1 MVRKKEMPLILVG
14 IIGFLI
20 LFFLIL
26 MVRVP
31 IGFGMMIVGV
41 AGMSYLTSL
50 DSAISFLGRQVFA
63 TAASYDMA
71 MVAMFIFMGELAYH
85 TGIGENAY
93 ESTLK
98 WLGSIRGSLAMATVG
113 ACGAFA
119 AVCGSSPATA
129 ATIGSMALPAMKK
142 YGYDD
147 SLATGCV
154 AAGGTIGILIP
165 PSLGFILFGLLTE
178 QSIAKLYLAGIL
190 PGLLLVVLFMMTCYI
205 FAGFKPPAIAAPS
218 STLREK
224 ISSVRGLLEIILLFV
239 IVIGGMGLGLFTP
252 TAAGAI
258 GAFGVLILG
267 LIKKS
272 LSWHKFLNCLT
283 QTTSTVGM
291 VIIIF
296 VGAMIF
302 NYFLAASTLTF
313 QLGKWIGQLSV
324 PPVVTIIAIL
334 FMWLGLGCIM
344 DAVGM
349 IVLTVPV
356 VYPIIISLGL
366 NPIWFAVL
374 GVIMI
379 EAGLITPPV
388 GMNVYIIGGIA
399 KDVPLNVIFRG
410 TFPFLIALLIC
421 VALVVAFP
429 KIALFLPSVM

>member
-1 MVRKKEMPLILVG
+1 MSLIMVGV
-14 IIGFLI
+14 IGFLV

-26 MVRVP
+26 IVRIP
-31 IGFGMMIVGV
+31 IGFGMILVGV
-41 AGMSYLTSL
+41 AGMAYLTSI
-50 DSAISFLGRQVFA
+50 DTAISFLGRQVFV

-71 MVAMFIFMGELAYH
+71 MVAMFIFMGELAFN
-85 TGIGENAY
+85 TGIGEKAY
-93 ESTLK
+93 ESILK
-98 WLGSIRGSLAMATVG
+98 WLGSLRGSLAMATVG

-147 SLATGCV
+147 SFATGCV

-178 QSIAKLYLAGIL
+178 QSIAKLYLAGIV
-190 PGLLLVVLFMMTCYI
+190 PGLLLVGLFMITCYI
-205 FAGFKPPAIAAPS
+205 FAGLKPPTFVAPP
-218 STLREK
+218 STIREK
-224 ISSVRGLLEIILLFV
+224 LSAIKGLLEIVILFV
-239 IVIGGMGLGLFTP
+239 IVIGGLGLGLFTP

-258 GAFGVLILG
+258 GAFGVLVMG
-267 LIKKS
+267 LVKKS
-272 LSWHKFLNCLT
+272 LSWQTFLNCLT
-283 QTTSTVGM
+283 QTTTTVGM
-291 VIIIF
+291 IVTIF

-313 QLGKWIGQLSV
+313 QLGKLIGELSV
-324 PPVVTIIAIL
+324 PPVVTIVAIL
-334 FMWLGLGCIM
+334 LMWLGLGCIM

-356 VYPIIISLGL
+356 VYPIIVTLGF

-399 KDVPLNVIFRG
+399 KGVPLSIIFRG
-410 TFPFLIALLIC
+410 VIPFLIALLVC
-421 VALVVAFP
+421 VGLVVAFP
-429 KIALFLPSVM
+429 QIALFLPSAM

>member
-1 MVRKKEMPLILVG
+1 MSLIMVGV
-14 IIGFLI
+14 IGFLI

-26 MVRVP
+26 IVRIP
-31 IGFGMMIVGV
+31 IGFGMILVGV
-41 AGMSYLTSL
+41 AGMAYLTSI
-50 DSAISFLGRQVFA
+50 DTAISFLGRQVFV

-71 MVAMFIFMGELAYH
+71 MVAMFIFMGELAFN
-85 TGIGENAY
+85 TGIGEKAY
-93 ESTLK
+93 ESILK
-98 WLGSIRGSLAMATVG
+98 WMGSLRGSLAMATVG

-147 SLATGCV
+147 SFATGCV

-178 QSIAKLYLAGIL
+178 QSIAKLYLAGIV
-190 PGLLLVVLFMMTCYI
+190 PGLLLVGLFMITCYI
-205 FAGFKPPAIAAPS
+205 VARLKPPTFAAPP
-218 STLREK
+218 STIREK
-224 ISSVRGLLEIILLFV
+224 LSSIKGLLEIVILFV
-239 IVIGGMGLGLFTP
+239 IVIGGLSLGLFTP

-258 GAFGVLILG
+258 GAFGVLVMG

-272 LSWHKFLNCLT
+272 LSWQKFLNCLT
-283 QTTSTVGM
+283 QTTTTVGM
-291 VIIIF
+291 IVTIF

-313 QLGKWIGQLSV
+313 QLGKLIGELSV
-324 PPVVTIIAIL
+324 PSVVTIAAIL
-334 FMWLGLGCIM
+334 LMWLGLGCIM

-356 VYPIIISLGL
+356 VYPIIVSLGY

-399 KDVPLNVIFRG
+399 KGVPLSVIFRG
-410 TFPFLIALLIC
+410 IIPFLIALLVC
-421 VALVVAFP
+421 VGLVVAFP
-429 KIALFLPSVM
+429 QIALFLPSVM